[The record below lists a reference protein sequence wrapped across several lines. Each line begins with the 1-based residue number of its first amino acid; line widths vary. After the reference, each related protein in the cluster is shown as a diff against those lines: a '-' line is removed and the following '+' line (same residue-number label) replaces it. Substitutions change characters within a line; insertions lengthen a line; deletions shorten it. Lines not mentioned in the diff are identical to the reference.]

1 MKALQNTR
9 NGKERVLA
17 VDKAPSFPED
27 WGHESNFS
35 TSIHYLLDIFTLFMK
50 FTGKGGEC

>member
-9 NGKERVLA
+9 NGKERVVA

-35 TSIHYLLDIFTLFMK
+35 TSRH
-50 FTGKGGEC
+50 